1 MRVIWTTQA
10 QKDRLAIWEY
20 IAANNPVAAGDMD
33 MRFSEA
39 ARLLADHP
47 EMGREGEVP
56 GTRELFPHEHY
67 RLVYE
72 GYQEA
77 VWVLTLVHTARLWP
91 KPMSDKGGA
100 PD

>member
-39 ARLLADHP
+39 ASLLADNP
-47 EMGREGEVP
+47 EMGREGDVP

-72 GYQEA
+72 VYQET
-77 VWVLTLVHTARLWP
+77 VWVLALVHTARLWP
-91 KPMSDKGGA
+91 KSISDNDEVSG
-100 PD
+100 